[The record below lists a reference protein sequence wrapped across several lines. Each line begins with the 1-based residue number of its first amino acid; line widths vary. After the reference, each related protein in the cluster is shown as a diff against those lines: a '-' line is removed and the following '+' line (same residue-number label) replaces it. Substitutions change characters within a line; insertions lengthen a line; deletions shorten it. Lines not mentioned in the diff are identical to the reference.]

1 MRVVIFSGT
10 TEGRQLSAQTV
21 AMGIETVV
29 CVATE
34 YGRSIQQQVP
44 GTHVLTGRM
53 DASQMAE
60 VLARADLCIDATHPY
75 AKEVSKNIRA
85 AAELAHVPCHRLLRR
100 ESPLP
105 SGCVTVDSAKEAAGL
120 LKDTQGN
127 ILLTTGAKELAAFED
142 IERGRLYPRVLP
154 VRESIA
160 ACEDL
165 QIPRENI
172 IAMQGPFGY
181 ELNCALLHQFSIKW
195 LVTKDGGAAGGF
207 DEKVRAAADCNAGL
221 VVIRRPKETGES
233 FEEIVKICMEMMECR

>member
-10 TEGRQLSAQTV
+10 TEGRELSAQTA

-34 YGRSIQQQVP
+34 YGRTIQQQVP
-44 GTHVLTGRM
+44 GTEVLTGRM
-53 DASQMAE
+53 DATEMAE
-60 VLARADLCIDATHPY
+60 VLKAADLCIDATHPY
-75 AKEVSKNIRA
+75 AKEVSKNIRI
-85 AAELAHVPCHRLLRR
+85 AAELARVPCHRLLRR

-105 SGCVTVDSAKEAAGL
+105 SGCVTVDSAKEAAFFL
-120 LKDTQGN
+120 INTQGN
-127 ILLTTGAKELAAFED
+127 ILLTAGAKELAAFD
-142 IERGRLYPRVLP
+142 KIERGRLYPRVLP
-154 VRESIA
+154 SGESIA

-181 ELNCALLHQFSIKW
+181 ELNCALIHQFSINW

-207 DEKVRAAADCNAGL
+207 EEKARAATDCHVGL
-221 VVIRRPKETGES
+221 LVIRRPKETGES
-233 FEEIVKICMEMMECR
+233 FEEMIDICRRMMECR